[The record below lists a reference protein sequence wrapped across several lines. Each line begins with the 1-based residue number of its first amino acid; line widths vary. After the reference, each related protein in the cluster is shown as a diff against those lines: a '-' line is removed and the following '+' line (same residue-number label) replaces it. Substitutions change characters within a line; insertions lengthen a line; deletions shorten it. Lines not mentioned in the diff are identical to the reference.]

1 MSDHDVPVA
10 ALQRLSALAPSLRL
24 RPAWLAEQ
32 LAAEPSLA
40 DPAAPSGAAA
50 AASLL
55 LQRLAAAD
63 LREASEGSLPAGLDR
78 QHNICVEGAHL
89 VQLLQIVDI
98 SRPRG
103 DDEHEALE
111 DGAGGGV
118 PEGLAAL
125 GAAGGASRGGG
136 RKGIGMLK
144 VCLSD
149 GAQTIVG
156 IERRPIAALR
166 RATPGTKAVLGN
178 RPLLRR
184 GLLLLEPQ
192 HLEFL
197 GTPPPPSVVPSSS
210 STAPA
215 PAPLPAP
222 LPRVAGVA
230 IPPIGDAGVP
240 CAGRGA
246 GMPAGSSHIGAG
258 LGVPVVAG
266 FGSSAEIAV
275 GNVAVLAAVGG
286 ASVHAPSQRSQSS
299 VVVGS
304 LGSVGSSSAI
314 IPRSAAGRVAG
325 RKRRV
330 GGIAASSAI
339 SAPAAAAS
347 RRPIGLDAGNAPPF
361 GGMPSVPAARG
372 IAVADVADV
381 HMSPRIPAPVDG
393 AAIVPQAPLVLNLLE
408 EPPPSVGLRNSATV
422 VGRAPVH
429 VSATSAAATNLLRDP
444 MEVDSVQIRVSGPTR
459 TASAGVQSH
468 AVAWAE
474 VAPPQPS
481 TSSIGRVEEA
491 EARTRCY
498 VCDAR
503 VGHHGIEVSLCD
515 GQALCSA
522 LLPLTLVR
530 QLFGSGAQDALLA
543 QVLMLHGFFGLKE
556 DVEYGS
562 GLALVTHFSH
572 GPSKRDLESK
582 LTELVGDEQ

>member
-78 QHNICVEGAHL
+78 QHNIIVEGAHL

-197 GTPPPPSVVPSSS
+197 GTPPPPSLVPSSS

-215 PAPLPAP
+215 PAPLP
-222 LPRVAGVA
+222 RVAEVA
-230 IPPIGDAGVP
+230 IPPIGDACVP

-258 LGVPVVAG
+258 LGVRVVAG

-286 ASVHAPSQRSQSS
+286 ASVRAPSQRSQSS

-339 SAPAAAAS
+339 SAPAAAVS
-347 RRPIGLDAGNAPPF
+347 RRPIRLDAGNAPPF
-361 GGMPSVPAARG
+361 GGMPFVPAARG
-372 IAVADVADV
+372 TAVAVAADV

-408 EPPPSVGLRNSATV
+408 EPPPSVGLLNSATV
-422 VGRAPVH
+422 VDRAPVH

-468 AVAWAE
+468 DVAWVE
-474 VAPPQPS
+474 VAPPQAS

-503 VGHHGIEVSLCD
+503 VGRHGIEVSLCD

-543 QVLMLHGFFGLKE
+543 QVRMLHGFFGLKE

-572 GPSKRDLESK
+572 GPSKRELESK
-582 LTELVGDEQ
+582 LSELVGDEQ

>member
-24 RPAWLAEQ
+24 RLAWLAEQ

-78 QHNICVEGAHL
+78 QHNICVEGTHL
-89 VQLLQIVDI
+89 VQLVQIVDI

-197 GTPPPPSVVPSSS
+197 GTPPPPSLVPSSS

-222 LPRVAGVA
+222 LPGVA
-230 IPPIGDAGVP
+230 EVAIRPIGDAGVP

-246 GMPAGSSHIGAG
+246 GMRAGSSHIGAG

-286 ASVHAPSQRSQSS
+286 ASVRAPSQRSQSS
-299 VVVGS
+299 VVV
-304 LGSVGSSSAI
+304 GSVGSSSAI

-330 GGIAASSAI
+330 GGIGAFSAI
-339 SAPAAAAS
+339 SAPAAPAS

-372 IAVADVADV
+372 TAVAVAADV
-381 HMSPRIPAPVDG
+381 HMSPRILAPADG

-429 VSATSAAATNLLRDP
+429 VSANYAEATNLLRDP

-459 TASAGVQSH
+459 TASVGVQSH

-474 VAPPQPS
+474 VAPPQAS

-498 VCDAR
+498 ICDAR
-503 VGHHGIEVSLCD
+503 IGHHGIEVSLCD
-515 GQALCSA
+515 GQALCAA

-543 QVLMLHGFFGLKE
+543 QVRMLHGFFGLKE

-582 LTELVGDEQ
+582 LSELVGDEQ